1 MCVYRISMVDDLED
15 SSSEEKTLHNQPSI
29 GTLARD
35 LFLCD
40 KESDYK
46 KCLGD
51 VSRAQEKGNGM
62 EGSPGI
68 TADQGAG
75 KEDGQSQ
82 AGHGTDDDDDGSSL
96 GWDNL
101 EDLNQL

>member
-68 TADQGAG
+68 TDQGAG